1 MSWSSSAKGQPLH
14 NNHHH
19 TGAADRPPP
28 KTARTRHEKE
38 QHTRESATPPH
49 RAVATPEVH
58 NLSLSLNNLI
68 PGKQTGGSTNYHPG
82 RQSQKRR
89 ISLPPLTWFRH
100 SKAGRIAGIL
110 AVTAVVTV
118 VAVIATTVI
127 PLRSTADSPPQFQPV
142 APTPE
147 SDADVYARIADRQL
161 STAAARHKQGLY
173 QECAQIA
180 EGIIFDIKV
189 ADLRSEAIHSV
200 NVRAHA
206 AAADCLQRDG
216 KTEVAREYA
225 ATALQITGATGHGQG
240 LIPLMLGIANATPMP
255 ELTLA
260 PTPEPASTATPT
272 ATPEPTPTPT
282 PDPTPTPV
290 PTATPT
296 PEPTSTPAP
305 TPAPTP
311 TPVPSLASRLKRHG
325 IPIRNAYAT
334 VGTDLPVVGC
344 YIDPEQAAASR
355 KTLLFSNTI
364 GYEGP
369 PDSSRH
375 YLEAQ
380 TNPRRSLSH
389 GQCYRFWLIIRQT
402 AATDWNFCR
411 ETSPYRCRPEDSD
424 YLGAYPMPVYQL
436 DPDRAPEPLPIP

>member
-1 MSWSSSAKGQPLH
+1 MSWSSSAKGQPRH
-14 NNHHH
+14 NNHH

-28 KTARTRHEKE
+28 KTARTRHGKE

-49 RAVATPEVH
+49 QAVATPEVQ

-68 PGKQTGGSTNYHPG
+68 PGKQAGGSANYHPG

-100 SKAGRIAGIL
+100 SKAGRVAGIL
-110 AVTAVVTV
+110 AVAAVLTV

-127 PLRSTADSPPQFQPV
+127 PLSSAADSPPQFLPA

-147 SDADVYARIADRQL
+147 SDADVYARIAERQL
-161 STAAARHKQGLY
+161 STAAAHHEQGQY
-173 QECAQIA
+173 QECAQVAKGIA
-180 EGIIFDIKV
+180 IGITV
-189 ADLRSEAIHSV
+189 SGLRSEAIDKVS
-200 NVRAHA
+200 VRAHA
-206 AAADCLQRDG
+206 ATADCSQRDG
-216 KTEVAREYA
+216 QTEAAREHA
-225 ATALQITGATGHGQG
+225 VRALQIIGSTGHGQG
-240 LIPLMLGIANATPMP
+240 LIPLMLGIANATPTP
-255 ELTLA
+255 EPTLA

-282 PDPTPTPV
+282 LEPTPTLV

-311 TPVPSLASRLKRHG
+311 TPVPSLESRLKWHG
-325 IPIRNAYAT
+325 IPIRNANAT
-334 VGTDLPVVGC
+334 VGTDHAVVGC
-344 YIDPEQAAASR
+344 YIDPERGSASR
-355 KTLLFSNTI
+355 KTLLFGNTI

-380 TNPRRSLSH
+380 THPRRSLSH
-389 GQCYRFWLIIRQT
+389 GRCYRFWLIIRQT
-402 AATDWNFCR
+402 ATTDWNFCR
-411 ETSPYRCRPEDSD
+411 ETNPYRCRPEDSD
-424 YLGAYPMPVYQL
+424 YLGAYQMPVYQL
-436 DPDRAPEPLPIP
+436 DPDRSPEQLPIP